1 MDKRSL
7 LARLVKAHPAVQS
20 LITGDQA
27 RQDSALLV
35 SWESLE
41 RRQADYRELVDKKI
55 PANSKEIAIARSYG
69 DLRENHEYKAAKEM
83 QKILLRKKDDLEAEF
98 NRARGMNF
106 ANANNDVVGPGTIV
120 QVTDL
125 STNQTET
132 FTILGAWD
140 SDTERGII
148 SYLTPVAMALV
159 NRKVGDEV
167 EFELQGSKRRHRVE
181 KIDTWK
187 VETADSPAA
196 TSTAVAPE
204 SPSA

>member
-20 LITGDQA
+20 LVSGEQTK
-27 RQDSALLV
+27 QDSALLV
-35 SWESLE
+35 SWDSLE
-41 RRQADYRELVDKKI
+41 RRRKEYEEIVQKKI

-83 QKILLRKKDDLEAEF
+83 QKILMRQKEDLEAAL
-98 NRARGMNF
+98 NRARGQDF
-106 ANANNDVVGPGTIV
+106 INASTEVVGPGTIV
-120 QVTDL
+120 VVTDPA
-125 STNQTET
+125 SNQTET

-140 SDTERGII
+140 SDPDAGII

-167 EFELQGSKRRHRVE
+167 EFELHGNKRRHRIE
-181 KIDTWK
+181 KIEAWK
-187 VETADSPAA
+187 TEAAAVTAA
-196 TSTAVAPE
+196 
-204 SPSA
+204 